1 MLIILKRNRN
11 NILVILITLLFTA
24 TIFYFN
30 VYRFSGYKVSIG
42 KDSVTFVKSK
52 KKFNKAYEELQSEL
66 KLKYSNIVIKSDF
79 TLNKVKVD
87 DATMFISGANLKKEM
102 LKKFNIRVDAFLMK
116 SDNKKVAYVAS
127 KDQGKAVLNSIKAY
141 YSKNTKLSSITKINM
156 ENKISYELVK
166 VKVGE
171 ICGNTEITQAVI
183 KYNNKSLTPLITV
196 RVVGNVIKEQV
207 VQHTTVLKS
216 SNELSSGVN
225 KVAIEGIDGRK
236 KVTTEVISL
245 NSNIVSER
253 ILKAETTTPMQNKEI
268 YVGTNKPTILGVT
281 FMNSPSRGNISSSFG
296 QRWGRMHKGID
307 IAANQGATI
316 NAALKGIVTYA
327 GWQDGYGYV
336 IKLDHSDNVETVYAH
351 CSAITVKMGEG
362 VKKGEKIGEVGSTGN
377 STGPHLH
384 FEVRENGE
392 PKNPEKYIK

>member
-1 MLIILKRNRN
+1 MDILKRNRN

-30 VYRFSGYKVSIG
+30 VYRISGYKVSIG
-42 KDSVTFVKSK
+42 KDTVTFVKSK

-66 KLKYSNIVIKSDF
+66 KSKYSNIFIKSDF

-87 DATMFISGANLKKEM
+87 DGTMFISGDNLKKEM
-102 LKKFNIRVDAFLMK
+102 LKKSDIRVDAFLMK
-116 SDNKKVAYVAS
+116 SDNKKVAYVVS
-127 KDQGKAVLNSIKAY
+127 KDQGKEVLNSIKAY
-141 YSKNTKLSSITKINM
+141 YSKNTKLSSITKLNI

-166 VKVGE
+166 IKVGE
-171 ICGNTEITQAVI
+171 LCENPEIIQEVI

-196 RVVGNVIKEQV
+196 RVVGNAIKEQV
-207 VQHTTVLKS
+207 LQHTTILKS
-216 SNELSSGVN
+216 SNKLSSGVN

-236 KVTTEVISL
+236 KVTTEIISL
-245 NSNIVSER
+245 NNNIVSER
-253 ILKAETTTPMQNKEI
+253 ILKAETTTPMQSKEI
-268 YVGTNKPTILGVT
+268 YVGTYKPTILGVNY
-281 FMNSPSRGNISSSFG
+281 MNSPSRGNISSSFG

-316 NAALKGIVTYA
+316 NAALDGSVTYA

-336 IKLDHSDNVETVYAH
+336 IKLDHNDNVETIYAH

-362 VKKGEKIGEVGSTGN
+362 VNQGEKIGEVGSTGN

-392 PKNPEKYIK
+392 PKNPEEYLKQ

>member
-1 MLIILKRNRN
+1 MNILKRNRN

-30 VYRFSGYKVSIG
+30 VYRFNGYKVSIG
-42 KDSVTFVKSK
+42 KDTVTFVKSK
-52 KKFNKAYEELQSEL
+52 KKFSKACKELQSEL
-66 KLKYSNIVIKSDF
+66 KSKYSNIVIKSDF
-79 TLNKVKVD
+79 TLNRVKVD
-87 DATMFISGANLKKEM
+87 DVTMFISGDNLKKEM
-102 LKKFNIRVDAFLMK
+102 LKKFNIRVDALLMK
-116 SDNKKVAYVAS
+116 SDNKKVAYVSS
-127 KDQGKAVLNSIKAY
+127 KDQGKEVLNSIKAY
-141 YSKNTKLSSITKINM
+141 YSKNTKLSSITKINI

-166 VKVGE
+166 IKVGE
-171 ICGNTEITQAVI
+171 LCENQEITQEVI

-196 RVVGNVIKEQV
+196 RVVGNVINEQV

-225 KVAIEGIDGRK
+225 KVSIEGIDGRK
-236 KVTTEVISL
+236 KITTEIISL
-245 NSNIVSER
+245 NNNIVSER
-253 ILKAETTTPMQNKEI
+253 ILKAETTTPMQSKEI

-281 FMNSPSRGNISSSFG
+281 NMNSPSRGNISSSFG

-307 IAANQGATI
+307 IAANHGATI
-316 NAALKGIVTYA
+316 NAALDGSVTYA

-336 IKLDHSDNVETVYAH
+336 IKLDHSDNVETIYAH
-351 CSAITVKMGEG
+351 CSAITVKMGE
-362 VKKGEKIGEVGSTGN
+362 VVNQGEKIGEVGSTGN